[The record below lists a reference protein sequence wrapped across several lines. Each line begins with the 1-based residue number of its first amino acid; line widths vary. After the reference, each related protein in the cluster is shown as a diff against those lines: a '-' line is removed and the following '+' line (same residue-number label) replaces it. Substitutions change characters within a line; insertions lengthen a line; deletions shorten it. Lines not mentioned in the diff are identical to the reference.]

1 MSRES
6 YAAALKARRRKRKVQ
21 KFSDGGESG
30 GTASPASTPGGY
42 SYGAYSG
49 SGGTGGN
56 SASST
61 SQGPSNQPETSM
73 EAGRAQALMNQ
84 ARYEEG
90 LAKAQQAE
98 SARES
103 IDSTGKALMATGILA
118 PIGAA
123 ARGLAALGGATVG
136 SPEAEAMA
144 YMRGEKGNE
153 AISSIPGY
161 QGSAQPQGTT
171 PALQVPPLEVAA
183 LGPSVEEQTAAKLKK
198 EAELQNA
205 STLAKITGSIGPWQT
220 PVFARGG
227 IVPKYAGGGTT
238 GLAGTKVDPAS
249 VDAAQSTFQARQA
262 GLDEISGYGNAVA
275 GGAQGV
281 QAAQTAAG
289 ETATGQKALAAQL
302 AQQVLGQGPNPAL
315 EQLKQTT
322 GQNIQQATGMIAS
335 QKGINPALAAR
346 VAALAGANANQTAAG
361 QAATQAAQQ
370 QLAAQN
376 LQAQS
381 LSTQR
386 AQDIAQQQASLGLM
400 TGAGTLQQQQNAQR
414 IQNLAQAQ
422 ALNQSTAAQNA
433 ALQTQA
439 GSTTAQL
446 ANQAAIQNAGTNTAI
461 LGGVLNAGA
470 GIYSSFLA
478 RGGTVPRRS
487 TDFRAG
493 GPVPGQAKA
502 PGDSEVNDT
511 VPALVSPGEIVIPRS
526 KAQAP
531 DAPEQAAAFVA
542 ALKNRKRESMP
553 ESGYGRVLA
562 KQREIE
568 RRLAQLERMSEGGE
582 VEDDEEEKPGVVE
595 SIKRWF
601 RSSPEDEST
610 EAAKDVDE
618 SLMRNLPKPV
628 NASEALA
635 VYKKRRTNLLEENWK
650 RR

>member
-1 MSRES
+1 MSREG

-49 SGGTGGN
+49 AGGGSGG
-56 SASST
+56 SASYTGSMGGDSYVQ
-61 SQGPSNQPETSM
+61 SQQ
-73 EAGRAQALMNQ
+73 
-84 ARYEEG
+84 
-90 LAKAQQAE
+90 
-98 SARES
+98 
-103 IDSTGKALMATGILA
+103 
-118 PIGAA
+118 
-123 ARGLAALGGATVG
+123 
-136 SPEAEAMA
+136 
-144 YMRGEKGNE
+144 E
-153 AISSIPGY
+153 AISKAQAARAAAVRSAETGNKITGTIGSLLSPFTFGLSKIGTTALQQNPETAGNRAMFADQMGTRSAGESIPGY

-470 GIYSSFLA
+470 GIASSLLA

-487 TDFRAG
+487 IDFRAG
-493 GPVPGQAKA
+493 GPVPGRAKA

-610 EAAKDVDE
+610 ESAKDVDE
-618 SLMRNLPKPV
+618 ALMRNLPKPV

>member
-6 YAAALKARRRKRKVQ
+6 YAAALKARRRKKLQ
-21 KFSDGGESG
+21 KFADG

-42 SYGAYSG
+42 SMGSYSG
-49 SGGTGGN
+49 AGTSGGSS
-56 SASST
+56 SAGM
-61 SQGPSNQPETSM
+61 SQGAGAVAPETSLPGPV
-73 EAGRAQALMNQ
+73 AQNQALATAYNQ
-84 ARYEEG
+84 A
-90 LAKAQQAE
+90 LAKAQQGE
-98 SARES
+98 SAREGV
-103 IDSTGKALMATGILA
+103 DSAGKALTATGVGA
-118 PIGAA
+118 PLGLVM
-123 ARGLAALGGATVG
+123 RGLSALAVAASD
-136 SPEAEAMA
+136 SPESEAA
-144 YMRGEKGNE
+144 Q
-153 AISSIPGY
+153 SIFGRANNTATQTDPGY
-161 QGSAQPQGTT
+161 QGSAQGT
-171 PALQVPPLEVAA
+171 PALKVAPLEVAA
-183 LGPSVEEQTAAKLKK
+183 LEPSVEEQTAEKLKK
-198 EAELQNA
+198 EAQLQNA
-205 STLAKITGSIGPWQT
+205 ATLAKITGSIGPWQT

-227 IVPKYAGGGTT
+227 IVPKYADGGTT

-249 VDAAQSTFQARQA
+249 VKAAQSTFQAQQA

-289 ETATGQKALAAQL
+289 QTAAGQKALAAQL

-335 QKGINPALAAR
+335 QKGINPAMAAR

-361 QAATQAAQQ
+361 QAATQTAQQ
-370 QLAAQN
+370 QLSAQN

-400 TGAGTLQQQQNAQR
+400 TGAGQLQQGQNTQR

-422 ALNQSTAAQNA
+422 TLNQSTAAQNA
-433 ALQTQA
+433 ALATQA
-439 GSTTAQL
+439 GTINAEL
-446 ANQAAIQNAGTNTAI
+446 ANQAATQNAGTNTAI
-461 LGGVLNAGA
+461 LSGILSGVSGNA
-470 GIYSSFLA
+470 SSLLA
-478 RGGTVPRRS
+478 KGGTIPKRS
-487 TDFRAG
+487 IDFRTG
-493 GPVPGQAKA
+493 GPVPGKA
-502 PGDSEVNDT
+502 RVPGDSEVNDT

-582 VEDDEEEKPGVVE
+582 VEDEEEEKPGVIE

-601 RSSPEDEST
+601 RSSPEDEEEST
-610 EAAKDVDE
+610 ESAKEVDE
-618 SLMRNLPKPV
+618 ALMRNLPKPI
-628 NASEALA
+628 NATEALA
-635 VYKKRRTNLLEENWK
+635 AYKKRRTNLLEENWN